1 MKSNFYKSLILFAIL
16 TLAGTS
22 CTPVQGRETSAT
34 QNQTATQTV
43 TFDKPAVSDD
53 AFNFYVAND
62 LGRNGYYLQKPIAE
76 LMGEM
81 AAEVDVEFVAAVGDT
96 HHFMGVSS
104 VDDPLWMTNYEQI
117 YAHPELMIDWFA
129 VCGNHEYRGNTQAVI
144 DYSNVSRR
152 WNMEDRYYSK
162 VVDAGK
168 NEKALLVFVDTA
180 PLIDKYRKS
189 SDEYPD
195 AVKQDMNK
203 QLTWIDSTLKN
214 SDAKWKI
221 VLGHHPVYAE
231 TKKSKSE
238 RTDLQERLQP
248 ILDKNGVD
256 MYLCGHIHNFQHI
269 RMPDSNVDYVVNSS
283 GSLARKVKET
293 EGTQFCSS
301 DAGYSLVSMND
312 NTVDL
317 FMINGDGKIIY
328 TIHKEK

>member
-34 QNQTATQTV
+34 QNQAATQTV
-43 TFDKPAVSDD
+43 TFDKPAVSED

-96 HHFMGVSS
+96 HHFLGVSS

-144 DYSNVSRR
+144 DYTNVSRR

-168 NEKALLVFVDTA
+168 NEKALLVFIDTA

-189 SDEYPD
+189 SEEYPD

-214 SDAKWKI
+214 SDTKWKI

-293 EGTQFCSS
+293 EGTLFCSS

-317 FMINGDGKIIY
+317 FMINGNGKIIY

>member
-34 QNQTATQTV
+34 QNQAATQTV
-43 TFDKPAVSDD
+43 TFDKPAVSED

-96 HHFMGVSS
+96 HHFLGVSS

-144 DYSNVSRR
+144 DYTNVSRR

-168 NEKALLVFVDTA
+168 NEKALLVFIDTA

-189 SDEYPD
+189 SEEYPD

-293 EGTQFCSS
+293 EGTLFCSS

-317 FMINGDGKIIY
+317 FMINGNGKIIY

>member
-34 QNQTATQTV
+34 QNQAATQTV
-43 TFDKPAVSDD
+43 TFDKPAVSED

-96 HHFMGVSS
+96 HHFLGVSS

-144 DYSNVSRR
+144 DYTNVSRR

-168 NEKALLVFVDTA
+168 NEKALLVFIDTA

-189 SDEYPD
+189 SEEYPD

-214 SDAKWKI
+214 SDTKWKI

-293 EGTQFCSS
+293 EGTLFCSS

>member
-34 QNQTATQTV
+34 QNQAATQTV
-43 TFDKPAVSDD
+43 TFDKPAVSED

-96 HHFMGVSS
+96 HHFLGVSS

-144 DYSNVSRR
+144 DYTNVSRR

-168 NEKALLVFVDTA
+168 NEKALLVFIDTA

-189 SDEYPD
+189 SEEYPD

-293 EGTQFCSS
+293 EGTLFCSS

>member
-34 QNQTATQTV
+34 QNEAATQTI
-43 TFDKPAVSDD
+43 TFDKPAVSED

-96 HHFMGVSS
+96 HHFLGVSS

-144 DYSNVSRR
+144 DYTNVSRR

-168 NEKALLVFVDTA
+168 NEKALLVFIDTA

-189 SDEYPD
+189 SEEYPD

-214 SDAKWKI
+214 SDTKWKI

-293 EGTQFCSS
+293 EGTLFCSS

-317 FMINGDGKIIY
+317 FMINGNGKIIY

>member
-34 QNQTATQTV
+34 QNQAATQTV
-43 TFDKPAVSDD
+43 TFDKPAVSED

-96 HHFMGVSS
+96 HHFLGVSS

-144 DYSNVSRR
+144 DYTNVSRR

-168 NEKALLVFVDTA
+168 NEKALLVFIDTA

-189 SDEYPD
+189 SEEYPD
-195 AVKQDMNK
+195 AVK
-203 QLTWIDSTLKN
+203 
-214 SDAKWKI
+214 
-221 VLGHHPVYAE
+221 
-231 TKKSKSE
+231 
-238 RTDLQERLQP
+238 
-248 ILDKNGVD
+248 
-256 MYLCGHIHNFQHI
+256 
-269 RMPDSNVDYVVNSS
+269 
-283 GSLARKVKET
+283 
-293 EGTQFCSS
+293 
-301 DAGYSLVSMND
+301 
-312 NTVDL
+312 
-317 FMINGDGKIIY
+317 
-328 TIHKEK
+328 